1 VRHASRMCLA
11 LSVLLGMTAV
21 GWKDTASAARPDR
34 AYVEVDEINQLPE
47 LHNGCEVTALAIVLD
62 HAGKSVGKMQL
73 ARDLQKDATPLRYD
87 GRGGIAYW
95 GNPSVG
101 FVGDITGARRGYG
114 VYHAPI
120 AALMNRYLPGQA
132 LDLSGGSFDSV
143 LDQVANGKPVIV
155 WTTVHFTPV
164 SNWVSWNSPSGKV
177 SATFSEHA
185 AVLIGYDAQT
195 VTLADPLDGQVDRVN
210 RARFLTSW
218 EQMGR
223 QAVTYR

>member
-1 VRHASRMCLA
+1 MRSINYPNFTTAVKSPHWRSCSITQARASEKWRLPATCRRTPEASRPPEA
-11 LSVLLGMTAV
+11 L
-21 GWKDTASAARPDR
+21 
-34 AYVEVDEINQLPE
+34 
-47 LHNGCEVTALAIVLD
+47 H
-62 HAGKSVGKMQL
+62 
-73 ARDLQKDATPLRYD
+73 TPLRYD

-95 GNPSVG
+95 GNPSTG

-120 AALMNRYLPGQA
+120 AALMNRYLPGRA

-143 LDQVANGKPVIV
+143 LDQVAAGKPVVV
-155 WTTVHFTPV
+155 WTTVQFAPV
-164 SNWVSWNSPSGKV
+164 NNWVSWNSPSGKV
-177 SATFSEHA
+177 VATFSEHA

-195 VTLADPLDGQVDRVN
+195 VTLADPFDGQVDRVN
-210 RARFLTSW
+210 RARFLASW